1 MVFLPPSP
9 PPSKVSA
16 ARGIAVG
23 LNSVVSRVQMSRESH
38 GPALGGDLRPP
49 KGRKQMLGR
58 LCGCRFFTVQS
69 LFTQGS
75 EAIDTFQKLTGCSA

>member
-1 MVFLPPSP
+1 
-9 PPSKVSA
+9 
-16 ARGIAVG
+16 
-23 LNSVVSRVQMSRESH
+23 MSRESH

-49 KGRKQMLGR
+49 EGRKQMLGR
-58 LCGCRFFTVQS
+58 LCGCRFFTVES